1 MSLRS
6 SSDKNGMCL
15 VGHWAL
21 VEVLERKSDRV
32 VVAVLV
38 AVVIPV

>member
-6 SSDKNGMCL
+6 SADKNGRCF

-21 VEVLERKSDRV
+21 VEVLEVKSDRV